1 LYTRKPPPTNKIKQQ
16 TPAATATGTTQ
27 AATASSTTLFSVIIA
42 SPETGV
48 DDSAEIMV
56 VAVVI
61 ELGALVDSDGFAG
74 DGSVAEG
81 AVKVT
86 DTTVVVDGSTAD
98 ALVGVGAVVV
108 AVVVGVGAVVVNVG
122 AVGLRPAG
130 VGVGAGVGV
139 V

>member
-1 LYTRKPPPTNKIKQQ
+1 
-16 TPAATATGTTQ
+16 
-27 AATASSTTLFSVIIA
+27 
-42 SPETGV
+42 
-48 DDSAEIMV
+48 MV